1 MKTSQPKSITGRLRL
16 LAAGLLLAT
25 GLCTPLAAAPSPAE
39 KAATRATIEK
49 FLKCWET
56 GDQATFASLLHPDV
70 VFGYPG
76 GRFNYDG
83 LVKTFAAYHQQ
94 KHDIKIYFSEK
105 FVSDGKKSVLPY
117 QFAAT
122 DNATGKRFAVG
133 TAAICEFKDGK
144 IIAFR
149 EYWDTSV
156 PEDQKSGAL
165 PLDEGSVSPWPIS
178 VWLRAD
184 TIN

>member
-1 MKTSQPKSITGRLRL
+1 MLALGLSLALGL
-16 LAAGLLLAT
+16 LA
-25 GLCTPLAAAPSPAE
+25 PLSAAPTAAE

-56 GDQATFASLLHPDV
+56 GDQATFASLLHPDL

-94 KHDIKIYFSEK
+94 KHDIKIYFGDK
-105 FVSDGKKSVLPY
+105 FISDGRKSVLTY

-122 DNATGKRFAVG
+122 DNASGKRFAVG
-133 TAAICEFKDGK
+133 TAVICGFKDGK
-144 IIAFR
+144 IVAFR
-149 EYWDTSV
+149 EYWDSSV
-156 PEDQKSGAL
+156 PEDQKAGEL

>member
-1 MKTSQPKSITGRLRL
+1 MKALRFTLPPRVLRL
-16 LAAGLLLAT
+16 LAIGVLLA
-25 GLCTPLAAAPSPAE
+25 GSAVSPVALAASAD
-39 KAATRATIEK
+39 KAAIRATIEK

-56 GDQATFASLLHPDV
+56 NDAATFGSLLHPDL

-76 GRFNYDG
+76 GRFNRDG
-83 LVKTFAAYHQQ
+83 LLKTFEEYHRQ
-94 KHDIKIYFSEK
+94 KHDIKIYLGDK
-105 FVSDGKKSVLPY
+105 FVSDGKKHVLIY

-133 TAAICEFKDGK
+133 TAVICELKDGK
-144 IIAFR
+144 FVAFR

-156 PEDQKSGAL
+156 AEDQKAGEL
-165 PLDEGSVSPWPIS
+165 PLDEGTPTPWPVS
-178 VWLRAD
+178 VWLRPD

>member
-1 MKTSQPKSITGRLRL
+1 MNSPIVLPRFLRIL
-16 LAAGLLLAT
+16 GLFVACLSAVLT
-25 GLCTPLAAAPSPAE
+25 LAAAPTAEE
-39 KAATRATIEK
+39 KAATRQIIQK

-56 GDQATFASLLHPDV
+56 GDHATFSALLHPDL

-76 GRFNYDG
+76 GRFNREG
-83 LVKTFAAYHQQ
+83 LIKTFDDYQ
-94 KHDIKIYFSEK
+94 KQKKDIKIYFGDL
-105 FVSDGKKSVLPY
+105 FVSDGAKHVINY

-122 DNATGKRFAVG
+122 DRESGKRFAVG
-133 TAAICEFKDGK
+133 TGVICEFKDSK

-149 EYWDTSV
+149 EYWDASV
-156 PEDQKSGAL
+156 PEDQKAGEL
-165 PLDEGSVSPWPIS
+165 PLDEGKVAPWPIS